1 MKLDPETDESGKIK
15 SGEIQSI
22 KNEFLRNQLDPE
34 NVEVSQAESE
44 SVKQME
50 TLIAGMRITRQKLK
64 HYKQILDKIQS
75 IESEFLRDERRD
87 ELGLENLKVSQAE
100 TEILTAVMRIIEPK
114 FKQNQPKLDQIPSIE
129 SEFLR
134 NQIAPEDDIS
144 IEVSQAES
152 ESVNEM
158 KTLKAGRRIK
168 TVQVGSS
175 DPDQHN
181 TEEVVKEESKQMQP
195 EKMSSE
201 VARKRGNRRREKS
214 RAGLP
219 SVGCTNS
226 DCSKIGIQR
235 CAGCHWALYCGEVCF
250 HKDENMLRS

>member
-1 MKLDPETDESGKIK
+1 MS
-15 SGEIQSI
+15 EI
-22 KNEFLRNQLDPE
+22 LRNQLDPE
-34 NVEVSQAESE
+34 NIEVSQEESE
-44 SVKQME
+44 SMNQIE
-50 TLIAGMRITRQKLK
+50 ILTAGMKIVHQKLK
-64 HYKQILDKIQS
+64 HYKQKLDRLQS
-75 IESEFLRDERRD
+75 IESEFLRDELRD

-100 TEILTAVMRIIEPK
+100 MEILTAVMRIIEPE

-168 TVQVGSS
+168 AVQVGPS
-175 DPDQHN
+175 DPDQHC
-181 TEEVVKEESKQMQP
+181 TEKIVKAESKQMQLEPLP
-195 EKMSSE
+195 EKLSSE

-214 RAGLP
+214 RADLP
-219 SVGCTNS
+219 SVGCTHS
-226 DCSKIGIQR
+226 ACSKIGIQR
-235 CAGCHWALYCGEVCF
+235 CAGCHWSLYCGEVCSQ
-250 HKDENMLRS
+250 R